1 MSQGLL
7 SLVLY
12 KDKHMLTASFV
23 TLMRGMGGPGMKSAT
38 QWLGQGG
45 FQETG
50 HKEEDPRESS

>member
-1 MSQGLL
+1 
-7 SLVLY
+7 
-12 KDKHMLTASFV
+12 MLTASFV

-38 QWLGQGG
+38 QWRGQGG